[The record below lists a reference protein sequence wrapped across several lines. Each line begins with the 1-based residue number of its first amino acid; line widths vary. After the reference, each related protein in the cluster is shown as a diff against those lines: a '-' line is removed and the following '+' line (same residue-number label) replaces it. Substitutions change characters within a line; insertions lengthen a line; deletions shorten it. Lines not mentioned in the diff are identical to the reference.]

1 MYILFGIV
9 IYFYDKE
16 VQNKYVFNFILNGII
31 CIYYYSMKSFEF
43 KLVYYYIYD
52 ILYIYIGISF
62 YDKEII
68 CI

>member
-1 MYILFGIV
+1 MVL
-9 IYFYDKE
+9 
-16 VQNKYVFNFILNGII
+16 YV
-31 CIYYYSMKSFEF
+31 YYYLMKSFEF